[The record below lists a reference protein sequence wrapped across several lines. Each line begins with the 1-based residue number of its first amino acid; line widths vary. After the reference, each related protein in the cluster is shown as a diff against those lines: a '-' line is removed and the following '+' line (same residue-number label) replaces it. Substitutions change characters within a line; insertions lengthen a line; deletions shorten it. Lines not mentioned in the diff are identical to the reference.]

1 LAVIGSNSYGKTRVR
16 LTYVDRTCKPHDVRE
31 LSLDIL
37 FEGAF
42 ASAYTD
48 GDNANV
54 LPTDTIKN
62 TVYVLARQL
71 HWESIEVLAQA
82 LAQHFLD
89 RLPHLSQVS
98 VDIEEVPWRQ
108 IANHGAA
115 FVQSGN
121 ERRTT
126 QLMAART
133 GADLSSGIKGLQ
145 ILKTADS
152 GFAGF
157 LKDDLTTLPETDDRL
172 FGTVLQAEW
181 QYVGA
186 DVRFNDC
193 HRKVRSVLLDCFAQH
208 GSLSVQHTLFAMG
221 KAVLDQLD
229 LVAGIHLVMPNQHCL
244 LVDLSR
250 FGLDNPNQIFVP
262 VDEPSGYIEARIS
275 RY

>member
-1 LAVIGSNSYGKTRVR
+1 LAVIRSNAYGKTNIR
-16 LTYVDRTCKPHDVRE
+16 LTYVDRKHRPHDVRE

-37 FEGAF
+37 FEGEF
-42 ASAYTD
+42 ASAYSE
-48 GDNANV
+48 GNNANV

-71 HWESIEVLAQA
+71 RWDSAEALAHG

-89 RLPHLSQVS
+89 LLPHLSQVS
-98 VDIEEVPWRQ
+98 IDIEEVPWQQ
-108 IANHGAA
+108 IAGHDAA

-126 QLMAART
+126 RLRATRSGT
-133 GADLSSGIKGLQ
+133 DLSCGIKGLQ

-181 QYVGA
+181 QYQGT
-186 DVRFNDC
+186 DIQFNDC
-193 HRKVRSVLLDCFAQH
+193 HSKVRSVLLDCFAQH
-208 GSLSVQHTLFAMG
+208 RSLSVQHTLFAMG
-221 KAVLDQLD
+221 KTVLDKLGF
-229 LVAGIHLVMPNQHCL
+229 VAEIHLIMPNKHCL

-262 VDEPSGYIEARIS
+262 VDEPSGYIEARIA
-275 RY
+275 R